1 MEWSK
6 AGSESKDGLTD
17 RLRLSLLLSIDRS
30 TTGDWR
36 ILGNMTFSDLS
47 SPEGSVHHG
56 RRKMLCMTSRNVQ
69 MLIPSGSSAERRTSR
84 LEFGLRRERYGV
96 RRRCATA
103 KCARTT
109 VANCSRRLRE
119 RGKEKKVG
127 TQGNDKK
134 EVWWKSPKIKV
145 EKREGVMLRNTRQLL
160 QAKAKRVTNPGRC
173 D

>member
-1 MEWSK
+1 METFTRLEWSK

-119 RGKEKKVG
+119 RGKEKKLVHKG
-127 TQGNDKK
+127 MTRKK
-134 EVWWKSPKIKV
+134 FGGKAQRSK
-145 EKREGVMLRNTRQLL
+145 LRRG
-160 QAKAKRVTNPGRC
+160 KA
-173 D
+173 